1 MSPRNASPRPAPVE
15 FATRSVDYI
24 GCPDPSLDNLSDLV
38 LTYHVL
44 TPTVLFLK
52 GGFPCPVAHQ
62 GLLQVLRNLDPVRYL
77 YRS

>member
-24 GCPDPSLDNLSDLV
+24 GCPDPSLENLSDLV

-44 TPTVLFLK
+44 TPTVYF
-52 GGFPCPVAHQ
+52 
-62 GLLQVLRNLDPVRYL
+62 
-77 YRS
+77 